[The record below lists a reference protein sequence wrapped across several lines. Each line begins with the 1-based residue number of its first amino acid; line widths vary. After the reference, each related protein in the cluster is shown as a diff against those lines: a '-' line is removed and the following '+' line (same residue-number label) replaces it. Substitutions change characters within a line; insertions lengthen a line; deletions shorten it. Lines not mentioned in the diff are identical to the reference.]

1 MKDVTGGKISGT
13 FNRHAVPWLW
23 EFWEFW
29 DVTQLIVMKAQPGEE
44 SHNLSLVTKA
54 TYICDSCLFLMEYY
68 FRSSRIG
75 TE

>member
-23 EFWEFW
+23 EFW
-29 DVTQLIVMKAQPGEE
+29 DVNQLIVMKAQPGD
-44 SHNLSLVTKA
+44 SLVTKA
-54 TYICDSCLFLMEYY
+54 TYIYGSCLFLMEYY